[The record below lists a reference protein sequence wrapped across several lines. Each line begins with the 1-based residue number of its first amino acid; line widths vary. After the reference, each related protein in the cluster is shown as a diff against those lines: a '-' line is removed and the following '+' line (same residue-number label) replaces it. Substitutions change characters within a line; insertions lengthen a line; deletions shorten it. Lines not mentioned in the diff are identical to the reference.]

1 MIKKIAAISAMLG
14 LCLSSSA
21 YAGYIDKAEFTSDL
35 KIVIEGNVADSS
47 GDAVTLLIYPNGADL
62 SSLGSASD
70 SSQLFSTVDYYRQL
84 RISDDGSFGCEVL
97 FDDKEKG
104 YRDIKVTVNGESE
117 VYEKA
122 VYVVTQ
128 NDINSLINTLN
139 SRTDADEAFCTY
151 ILENLP
157 IIAEE
162 ESEYATN
169 EAIRM
174 QTSKNIL
181 AARDFM
187 YDGEFKTTADIKA
200 ALNMALLTTLSD
212 LAKEKAGIEVLIEK
226 YKTLSTLDKASFMK
240 YYDACKNEA
249 IGVIYSAE
257 DLNVK
262 DFYNTLGEAVVLSMV
277 ENVSNHNEISGILK
291 DVNDFLKL
299 DLSVYEKLADKSSV
313 NKGIMKETSSLAD
326 FKAAFES
333 LVDDAYYNS
342 NKRPSSSGGSSGGGS
357 FGGGSSGVIGNVSVN
372 NPESQPNA
380 PREYFNDIAD
390 FEWAKKS
397 INSLAQ
403 LGIVS
408 GVGNG
413 RFEPSRSVTREE
425 FVKMIVE
432 AFSQKDEEAVCDF
445 ADITEKDWCYTYVA
459 TAVAKGFVN
468 GTDASSFGKGQEIK
482 RQDAALILSRI
493 TGRKAA
499 TAAHFGDMD
508 NISDYALDAVNLMA
522 ELGVINGNENGDFKP
537 HNSLT
542 RAECAKVICELMN
555 RIGEVN

>member
-47 GDAVTLLIYPNGADL
+47 GDALTLLIYPNGADL
-62 SSLGSASD
+62 SSLGSATD
-70 SSQLFSTVDYYRQL
+70 SSQLFGVVDYYRQL
-84 RISDDGSFGCEVL
+84 RIGDDGSFGCEVL

-128 NDINSLINTLN
+128 NDIDSFVGKINSQTNV
-139 SRTDADEAFCTY
+139 DDAFCAY

-169 EAIRM
+169 EDIRM

-187 YDGEFKTTADIKA
+187 CDGEFKTTADIKA

-212 LAKEKAGIEVLIEK
+212 LAEEKADIGALIEK
-226 YKTLSTLDKASFMK
+226 YKTPSTLDKASFMK
-240 YYDACKNEA
+240 YYDGCKNEA

-257 DLNVK
+257 DLDVK
-262 DFYNTLGEAVVLSMV
+262 DFYNTLGEAVVLSVV
-277 ENVSNHNEISGILK
+277 ENVSNHNEIPGILK

-299 DLSVYEKLADKSSV
+299 DLSVYENLADKSSV

-326 FKAAFES
+326 VPRHRAAH
-333 LVDDAYYNS
+333 
-342 NKRPSSSGGSSGGGS
+342 
-357 FGGGSSGVIGNVSVN
+357 
-372 NPESQPNA
+372 Q
-380 PREYFNDIAD
+380 
-390 FEWAKKS
+390 
-397 INSLAQ
+397 
-403 LGIVS
+403 
-408 GVGNG
+408 
-413 RFEPSRSVTREE
+413 
-425 FVKMIVE
+425 
-432 AFSQKDEEAVCDF
+432 
-445 ADITEKDWCYTYVA
+445 
-459 TAVAKGFVN
+459 AVAPLAEVHPELSAMYRSTIPKVRRLLHVN
-468 GTDASSFGKGQEIK
+468 ILMTLPILNGQRRASIHLQSS
-482 RQDAALILSRI
+482 AL
-493 TGRKAA
+493 
-499 TAAHFGDMD
+499 
-508 NISDYALDAVNLMA
+508 
-522 ELGVINGNENGDFKP
+522 
-537 HNSLT
+537 
-542 RAECAKVICELMN
+542 
-555 RIGEVN
+555 